1 VPPLRKPRAL
11 PPGATLAI
19 AAPAGPV
26 DPERFAAGQARLRA
40 AGFRTLH
47 RDDVFARDGYLAGD
61 DARRAAELMAWIR
74 DPSVDGI
81 LCARGGY
88 GCDRMLPLL
97 DAEAV
102 RAAAKPLVG
111 YSDVT
116 ALLLWQQR
124 RAGLAGFHGPMLDRG
139 DDVDDAAW
147 DLLISQLRGNA
158 ALPIVLTGRRGI
170 SGTATGPLVGGSLS
184 LVAASLGTPWE
195 IDTRD
200 SILLLE
206 DRDEAPYRVDR
217 MLQQLRA
224 AGKFDALIGV
234 GLGDFSTCT
243 DDRYPERTSAA
254 VIEEVVSGFGIP
266 LVSDLPFGH
275 VRQNVAWPVGGRAT
289 LDGERGELAILEQ
302 GVESGVQMAV
312 EPGPQAGSSESPR
325 DRSSVEG

>member
-1 VPPLRKPRAL
+1 VSPLRKPRAL

-26 DPERFAAGQARLRA
+26 DPERLAAGEARVRA
-40 AGFRTLH
+40 AGFRTVR
-47 RDDVFARDGYLAGD
+47 RDDLFARDGYLAGA
-61 DARRAAELMAWIR
+61 DARRADELMGWIL
-74 DPSVDGI
+74 DPTVDGI

-97 DAEAV
+97 DADAV

-139 DDVDDAAW
+139 DDVDREAW
-147 DLLISQLRGNA
+147 QLLFDQLRGEA
-158 ALPIVLTGRRGI
+158 THPIVLPGKRRL

-195 IDTRD
+195 IETRD

-206 DRDEAPYRVDR
+206 DCAEPPYRVDR
-217 MLQQLRA
+217 MLQQLVA
-224 AGKFDALIGV
+224 AGKLDSLVGV
-234 GLGDFSTCT
+234 GVGDFSTCT
-243 DDRYPERTSAA
+243 DDRYPERPIDT
-254 VIEEVVSGFGIP
+254 VIEEVVAPLGIP
-266 LVSDLPFGH
+266 LVTDLPFGH
-275 VRQNVAWPVGGRAT
+275 VRRNVAWPVGGRAT
-289 LDGERGELAILEQ
+289 LNGEQGELEIL
-302 GVESGVQMAV
+302 ESGVEAGAGAASSRRPSDV
-312 EPGPQAGSSESPR
+312 PGDPPGR
-325 DRSSVEG
+325 EG

>member
-19 AAPAGPV
+19 VAPAGPV
-26 DPERFAAGQARLRA
+26 DPERFAAGIARLH
-40 AGFRTLH
+40 AGGFQTVY

-61 DARRAAELMAWIR
+61 DARRAAELMEWIR

-81 LCARGGY
+81 VCARGGY

-97 DAEAV
+97 DADAV
-102 RAAAKPLVG
+102 GAAAKPLVG

-116 ALLLWQQR
+116 LLLLWQQR

-139 DDVDDAAW
+139 GDVDDGAW
-147 DLLISQLRGNA
+147 DLLIAQLRGDA
-158 ALPIVLTGRRGI
+158 ALPIVLPGRRRH

-184 LVAASLGTPWE
+184 LVVASLGTPWE
-195 IDTRD
+195 IETRD

-206 DRDEAPYRVDR
+206 DCSEPPYRVDR

-224 AGKFDALIGV
+224 AGKLDGLVGV
-234 GLGDFSTCT
+234 GLGDFSSCT
-243 DDRYPERTSAA
+243 DDRWPERAVDA
-254 VIEEVVSGFGIP
+254 VIEEVLAGFGIP
-266 LVSDLPFGH
+266 LVTDLPFGH
-275 VRQNVAWPVGGRAT
+275 VRRNVAWPVGGRAT
-289 LDGERGELAILEQ
+289 LDGERGELTILEQ
-302 GVESGVQMAV
+302 GVELGVERAV
-312 EPGPQAGSSESPR
+312 VPGSEAGSTEGPG